1 MIINM
6 FNRDTVRLRRL
17 MHARTHTRACAHTH
31 ILLVIQILDS
41 VYELIYTALLIWL
54 RGDKWNLVLFTIY
67 SNLSMFPV
75 WKPNFWYL

>member
-41 VYELIYTALLIWL
+41 VYELIYTALLI
-54 RGDKWNLVLFTIY
+54 
-67 SNLSMFPV
+67 
-75 WKPNFWYL
+75 